1 MYEQVGEPLARAM
14 PHVYP
19 SIYLLYIC
27 LSVSLAAVF
36 AFFLL
41 ARLYGHMP
49 LALLSTLNCA
59 AVCFSLYMYVLT
71 PRNPHLPPMD
81 RRKKKEKRVDVSKWH
96 QKYLRFIMTTDI
108 SLFDICVAAG
118 AGDGGLKPPEP
129 PLYPPPQPAFHVIRF
144 N

>member
-1 MYEQVGEPLARAM
+1 MCTRV
-14 PHVYP
+14 
-19 SIYLLYIC
+19 YIC
-27 LSVSLAAVF
+27 RIFVCLSRVSVVF

-41 ARLYGHMP
+41 ARLYGYMAIWLYGYMP

-59 AVCFSLYMYVLT
+59 AVCFSLYMYVQSA
-71 PRNPHLPPMD
+71 RNPHFPTPAHHP
-81 RRKKKEKRVDVSKWH
+81 RIVGKKEKRVDVSKWH

-118 AGDGGLKPPEP
+118 ADGGLTS
-129 PLYPPPQPAFHVIRF
+129 PPQSAFHVIRF

>member
-1 MYEQVGEPLARAM
+1 V
-14 PHVYP
+14 
-19 SIYLLYIC
+19 
-27 LSVSLAAVF
+27 SVVF

-41 ARLYGHMP
+41 ARLYGYMAIWLYGYMP

-59 AVCFSLYMYVLT
+59 AVCFSLYMYVQSA
-71 PRNPHLPPMD
+71 RNPHFPTPAHHP
-81 RRKKKEKRVDVSKWH
+81 RIVGKKEKRVDVSKWH

-118 AGDGGLKPPEP
+118 ADGGLTS
-129 PLYPPPQPAFHVIRF
+129 PPQSAFHVIRF